1 MLSTE
6 VRELM
11 VKAYEKS
18 HNATEVAR
26 NFSVSRTTVY
36 DHVNRMRETGSVAV
50 QTGKRGR
57 KPILSQHQLDEIAQT
72 IIDRPDISIHEIKE
86 KLDLPV
92 SEENIREKVVQMG
105 FVYKKKSLHASERER
120 SRCGQSAKGMDKQ
133 ASET

>member
-36 DHVNRMRETGSVAV
+36 DHVKRMRETGTVAV
-50 QTGKRGR
+50 QTDKRGR
-57 KPILSQHQLDEIAQT
+57 KPILNQQQLNEIADT
-72 IIDRPDISIHEIKE
+72 IINQPDITIREIKE
-86 KLDLPV
+86 KLDLPA
-92 SEENIREKVVQMG
+92 SEENIREKVIQMG
-105 FVYKKKSLHASERER
+105 FVYKKKSLYASERER
-120 SRCGQSAKGMDKQ
+120 SRCG
-133 ASET
+133 SEKKKMG

>member
-26 NFSVSRTTVY
+26 NFSVSRTRVY
-36 DHVNRMRETGSVAV
+36 DYVKRMRETGTVAV
-50 QTGKRGR
+50 QTDKRGR
-57 KPILSQHQLDEIAQT
+57 KPILNQQQLNEIADT
-72 IIDRPDISIHEIKE
+72 IINQPDITIREIKE

-92 SEENIREKVVQMG
+92 SEENIREKVIQMG
-105 FVYKKKSLHASERER
+105 FVYKKKSLYASERER
-120 SRCGQSAKGMDKQ
+120 SRCG
-133 ASET
+133 SEKKKMG

>member
-1 MLSTE
+1 
-6 VRELM
+6 
-11 VKAYEKS
+11 
-18 HNATEVAR
+18 
-26 NFSVSRTTVY
+26 
-36 DHVNRMRETGSVAV
+36 MRETGSVAV

-120 SRCGQSAKGMDKQ
+120 SRCGQSAKGMDK
-133 ASET
+133 

>member
-18 HNATEVAR
+18 HDAKEVAR
-26 NFSVSRTTVY
+26 NFSVDKSTVY
-36 DHVNRMRETGSVAV
+36 TYVRKMRKTGTVAV
-50 QTGKRGR
+50 QTSKRGR
-57 KPILSQHQLDEIAQT
+57 KAILSREQLDEIAET
-72 IIDRPDISIHEIKE
+72 IINQPDITISEIKE
-86 KLDLPV
+86 KLNLPV

-120 SRCGQSAKGMDKQ
+120 SRCGSSAK
-133 ASET
+133 

>member
-26 NFSVSRTTVY
+26 NFSVSRGTVY
-36 DHVNRMRETGSVAV
+36 EYVNRKKNNQSLEVKTS
-50 QTGKRGR
+50 QRGR
-57 KPILSQHQLDEIAQT
+57 KPKLTQKNLEDIKNAINKQ
-72 IIDRPDISIHEIKE
+72 PDITIHEITE
-86 KLDLPV
+86 TLALPV
-92 SEENIREKVVQMG
+92 SDETVRREVVKMG

-120 SRCGQSAKGMDKQ
+120 SRCERKEKSMG
-133 ASET
+133 

>member
-26 NFSVSRTTVY
+26 NFSVSRGTVY
-36 DHVNRMRETGSVAV
+36 EYVNRKKNNQSLEVKTS
-50 QTGKRGR
+50 QRGR
-57 KPILSQHQLDEIAQT
+57 KSKLTQNNLDDIKNAINQQ
-72 IIDRPDISIHEIKE
+72 PDITIHEITE
-86 KLDLPV
+86 TLALPV
-92 SEENIREKVVQMG
+92 SDETVRREVVKMG

-120 SRCGQSAKGMDKQ
+120 SRCERKEKSMG
-133 ASET
+133 

>member
-26 NFSVSRTTVY
+26 NFSVSRSTVY
-36 DHVNRMRETGSVAV
+36 DYVKQMRERGSVAV
-50 QTGKRGR
+50 QTSKRGR
-57 KPILSQHQLDEIAQT
+57 KAILSQQLDKIAET
-72 IIDRPDISIHEIKE
+72 ITNQPDISIHEIKE
-86 KLDLPV
+86 KLALPV

-120 SRCGQSAKGMDKQ
+120 SRCGHPAKRMDK
-133 ASET
+133 

>member
-26 NFSVSRTTVY
+26 NFFVSRGTVY
-36 DHVNRMRETGSVAV
+36 EYVNRKRKNESIEVKTS
-50 QTGKRGR
+50 QRGR
-57 KPILSQHQLDEIAQT
+57 KPKLTQKNLDDIKKAIEEQ
-72 IIDRPDISIHEIKE
+72 PDITIHEITE
-86 KLDLPV
+86 KFALPA
-92 SEENIREKVVQMG
+92 SEETVRRDVVKMG

-120 SRCGQSAKGMDKQ
+120 FRCERKAKSMD
-133 ASET
+133 